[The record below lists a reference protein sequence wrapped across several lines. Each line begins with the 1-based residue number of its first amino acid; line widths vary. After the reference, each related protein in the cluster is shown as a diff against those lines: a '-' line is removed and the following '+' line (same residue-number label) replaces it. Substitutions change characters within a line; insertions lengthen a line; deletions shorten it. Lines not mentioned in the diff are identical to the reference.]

1 MCKEKCQGSVSARLT
16 LLELSAGVRSAERPG
31 RTGISEITAAVH
43 ELTKGHE
50 ISPGIRTSIRRGQS
64 AAPGADS
71 PQGGSSGAAQRSGAR
86 VLHQLIPAF
95 VNYLTLRGRQRSL
108 ALPHLSLLD
117 PSAAG
122 RVSWATLAAS
132 LVIIFL
138 VILFVVV
145 VKWITRLRALTGEL
159 MSTVNSLAQKWTHT
173 KPRNVGWPSRR
184 WPSRTAPSWSG
195 AGESALRR
203 WAQTPSPWSTSR
215 RMQTS
220 TDTRST
226 T

>member
-1 MCKEKCQGSVSARLT
+1 MSRFSRARLT

-71 PQGGSSGAAQRSGAR
+71 PQGGSSGAAQEAGR

-145 VKWITRLRALTGEL
+145 VKWITRLRA
-159 MSTVNSLAQKWTHT
+159 
-173 KPRNVGWPSRR
+173 SRA
-184 WPSRTAPSWSG
+184 S
-195 AGESALRR
+195 
-203 WAQTPSPWSTSR
+203 
-215 RMQTS
+215 
-220 TDTRST
+220 
-226 T
+226 